1 MLRRAHAG
9 STEGAAVSSTAVA
22 VRGGETWQP
31 AVVPRPA
38 ATVIVVRDGPHP
50 TAPLEVLMLQRDH
63 RVDFVGG
70 AHVFPGGGVDPGDGG
85 PGTERLCVGLGDEAA
100 SATLGVASAGLAYWV
115 AAVRECFEESGLLFA
130 SRADGRP
137 ISFADPGVAERLAAQ
152 RAALNARER
161 SFLEVCESEGLV
173 LAVGALHYFAHW
185 ITPEGSPR
193 RYDTRFFVARAPEG
207 QSPAHD
213 VGEMVADLWVRPSDA
228 LERYRAGEME
238 LILPTIENLQA
249 IAQFPT
255 AQELLDSA
263 SAAGEVPTVLPRM
276 VVDGGGVR
284 LLLPGDPGYDAPDG
298 PGGPGGSV
306 EIDFEAAVRI
316 ASRAASTQRTQRT
329 SAAPVAGGGRRRRG

>member
-1 MLRRAHAG
+1 M
-9 STEGAAVSSTAVA
+9 A
-22 VRGGETWQP
+22 VRGGETWRHP
-31 AVVPRPA
+31 DVVPRPA

-50 TAPLEVLMLQRDH
+50 IAPLEVLMLQRNL
-63 RVDFVGG
+63 RADFVGG

-85 PGTERLCVGLGDEAA
+85 PRTARLCVGLGDDAA

-130 SRADGRP
+130 CRADGTA
-137 ISFADPGVAERLAAQ
+137 ISFADPGVADRLAAQ

-161 SFLEVCESEGLV
+161 SFLEICESEGLF

-185 ITPEGSPR
+185 ITPEGSSR

-249 IAQFPT
+249 IARFPT
-255 AQELLDSA
+255 AQELLDA
-263 SAAGEVPTVLPRM
+263 ACAAGEIPTVLPRM
-276 VVDGGGVR
+276 VVVGGGVR

-298 PGGPGGSV
+298 TGEPGGSV
-306 EIDFEAAVRI
+306 EIDFDAAVRI
-316 ASRAASTQRTQRT
+316 ASRAASSERTPRT
-329 SAAPVAGGGRRRRG
+329 SAAPVPGRAGRERRRRG